1 MLQMCQETQ
10 IIIQNVI
17 ELRVLFYSCKF
28 CLCCHPVFY
37 VCPERRSRYRET
49 LYLLVPSIPIVR
61 GLTPPDVAVQQGK
74 DQETQSRTNEI

>member
-1 MLQMCQETQ
+1 MSQMCCSTQ
-10 IIIQNVI
+10 IIIQSMI
-17 ELRVLFYSCKF
+17 EIRHLFYSCKF
-28 CLCCHPVFY
+28 SLCCHPVFC

-74 DQETQSRTNEI
+74 DQETQSRTKEM